1 MYTSSHSYV
10 YILLNM
16 CRNSGVGA
24 HAFTNAE
31 NLEQMPILAARIVSG
46 LPIFARRKT
55 SLYSKQVGF
64 HYSVGTR

>member
-46 LPIFARRKT
+46 LPIFASKT

-64 HYSVGTR
+64 YYSVGT